1 MTDTCS
7 RNRLFTLPLL
17 TLILFLSGGCQ
28 PAATGLAIENVTV
41 VDPVAGVLPQQR
53 VVVRGDQIVSV
64 SDQAADGEA
73 VAETVDGEGQ
83 FLNQRRTGF
92 LHVIARN

>member
-17 TLILFLSGGCQ
+17 TLILFLSAGCQ

-53 VVVRGDQIVSV
+53 VVVRGDQIVSAGPDIPLGPYQCRWITNRV
-64 SDQAADGEA
+64 
-73 VAETVDGEGQ
+73 
-83 FLNQRRTGF
+83 
-92 LHVIARN
+92 